1 MPAETYNAMLQGP
14 QGLDNLLYSADADF
28 SCFAD
33 LALTSPVE
41 YYREGQ
47 GSLLQCVLTPADPYM
62 PMPNEEIAAKVHEQV
77 RHSEVAL
84 VTQLSSNATDL
95 IFLCSTHTALLQV
108 SLSSGLQSRSACMCF
123 VSVKSAMMHIC
134 RRAGAAALPISKGH
148 GADMALDCEDRAE
161 PVQ

>member
-1 MPAETYNAMLQGP
+1 MREDCKSRAEAFQHCKAPKSALLSLQGP

-62 PMPNEEIAAKVHEQV
+62 PMPNKEIAAKVHEQV
-77 RHSEVAL
+77 S
-84 VTQLSSNATDL
+84 
-95 IFLCSTHTALLQV
+95 I
-108 SLSSGLQSRSACMCF
+108 SLPASGMAHMPTNP
-123 VSVKSAMMHIC
+123 SV
-134 RRAGAAALPISKGH
+134 RDALPAAVNCSWW
-148 GADMALDCEDRAE
+148 RA
-161 PVQ
+161 PWLWRCAF

>member
-1 MPAETYNAMLQGP
+1 MVMPAERVDAMLQGP

-77 RHSEVAL
+77 RASAADYVFPGY
-84 VTQLSSNATDL
+84 TAT
-95 IFLCSTHTALLQV
+95 C
-108 SLSSGLQSRSACMCF
+108 
-123 VSVKSAMMHIC
+123 
-134 RRAGAAALPISKGH
+134 
-148 GADMALDCEDRAE
+148 
-161 PVQ
+161 